1 MKKILLILLL
11 AILMVGCS
19 SEPKILV
26 DNSSPLPST
35 LGQIPLADELI
46 EAKEDT
52 TVTEELIG
60 NKLIL
65 TATTKNKEYTY
76 EYTLEYEPI
85 ELDGTIEK
93 QDISGFFTDPEK
105 ANSATYTIDN
115 DIMTIT
121 YEDNSFE
128 VPVIIDTPIVSVDEE
143 VVIDVYTGYDFENF
157 IHESEGVTHE
167 YTYEDGVLTVTFTKN
182 DWSEVIT
189 RGVTKID
196 SSPYPR
202 SYIALGWWGLGD
214 KWYTNEYDLILT
226 LNGDGTGTWHN
237 VGISK
242 VAGRYI
248 GGGLTYDDEY
258 IYADGKTYPY
268 WFDDEGLMHRI
279 ETDGLD
285 EVIYE
290 RTK

>member
-1 MKKILLILLL
+1 M
-11 AILMVGCS
+11 AGCS
-19 SEPKILV
+19 SEPEILV

-35 LGQIPLADELI
+35 LGQIPSATDLI

-85 ELDGTIEK
+85 ELDGTIKK

-128 VPVIIDTPIVSVDEE
+128 VPVIVDTPIVSVDEE
-143 VVIDVYTGYDFENF
+143 IVIDVYTGYDFENF

-167 YTYEDGVLTVTFTKN
+167 YTYEDGVLTVTFAKN

-189 RGVTKID
+189 RDVTKID

-202 SYIALGWWGLGD
+202 VYVAIGWWGPGD
-214 KWYTNEYDLILT
+214 KWYTNNNNMTLT
-226 LNGDGTGTWHN
+226 LYGDGTGTWHN
-237 VGISK
+237 VGISNT
-242 VAGRYI
+242 VGQYV
-248 GGGLTYDDEY
+248 GGSLTYNGEN
-258 IYADGKTYPY
+258 IYANGKTYPY
-268 WFDDEGLMHRI
+268 WFDDEGFMHRI
-279 ETDGLD
+279 ETHGLD

>member
-1 MKKILLILLL
+1 
-11 AILMVGCS
+11 
-19 SEPKILV
+19 
-26 DNSSPLPST
+26 
-35 LGQIPLADELI
+35 
-46 EAKEDT
+46 
-52 TVTEELIG
+52 
-60 NKLIL
+60 
-65 TATTKNKEYTY
+65 
-76 EYTLEYEPI
+76 
-85 ELDGTIEK
+85 
-93 QDISGFFTDPEK
+93 
-105 ANSATYTIDN
+105 
-115 DIMTIT
+115 MTIT
-121 YEDNSFE
+121 YEDNSFN
-128 VPVIIDTPIVSVDEE
+128 VSVIVDMPEVSVDEDIT
-143 VVIDVYTGYDFENF
+143 IDVYTGYDFENF

-189 RGVTKID
+189 RDVTKVD

-248 GGGLTYDDEY
+248 GGSLTYDDEY
-258 IYADGKTYPY
+258 IYANGKTYPY
-268 WFDDEGLMHRI
+268 WFDDEGFMHRI

>member
-1 MKKILLILLL
+1 MKKILILTLLLLLL
-11 AILMVGCS
+11 AGCVKK
-19 SEPKILV
+19 PKLLV
-26 DNSSPLPST
+26 DTATTITTSVD
-35 LGQIPLADELI
+35 QIPAVTELI
-46 EAKEDT
+46 EEDEDI
-52 TVTEELIG
+52 TVKEELVG
-60 NKLIL
+60 NKLIVE
-65 TATTKNKEYTY
+65 ATTKNDEYVY
-76 EYTLEYEPI
+76 EYTISYEPLEI
-85 ELDGTIEK
+85 DGTLAK
-93 QDISGFFTDPEK
+93 QDISQFFSDPQK
-105 ANSATYTIDN
+105 AKAATYSLNN

-121 YEDNSFE
+121 YEDNSFN
-128 VPVIIDTPIVSVDEE
+128 VSVIVDMPEVSVDEDIT
-143 VVIDVYTGYDFENF
+143 IDVYTGYDFENF

-167 YTYEDGVLTVTFTKN
+167 YTYEDGILTVTFTKN

-189 RGVTKID
+189 RDVTKVD

-248 GGGLTYDDEY
+248 GGSLTYDDEY
-258 IYADGKTYPY
+258 IYANGKTYPY
-268 WFDDEGLMHRI
+268 WFDDKGFMHRI

>member
-1 MKKILLILLL
+1 MKKILILTLLLLLL
-11 AILMVGCS
+11 AGCVKK
-19 SEPKILV
+19 PKLLV
-26 DNSSPLPST
+26 DTATTITTSVD
-35 LGQIPLADELI
+35 QIPAVTELI
-46 EAKEDT
+46 EEDEDI
-52 TVTEELIG
+52 TVKEELVG
-60 NKLIL
+60 NKLIVE
-65 TATTKNKEYTY
+65 ATTKNDEYVY
-76 EYTLEYEPI
+76 EYTISYEPLEI
-85 ELDGTIEK
+85 DGTLAK
-93 QDISGFFTDPEK
+93 QDISQFFSDSQK
-105 ANSATYTIDN
+105 AKAATYSLNN

-121 YEDNSFE
+121 YEDNSFN
-128 VPVIIDTPIVSVDEE
+128 VSVIVDMPEVSVDEDIT
-143 VVIDVYTGYDFENF
+143 IDVYTGYDFENF

-167 YTYEDGVLTVTFTKN
+167 YTYEDGILTVAFTKN

-189 RGVTKID
+189 RDVTKVD

-202 SYIALGWWGLGD
+202 SYIALGWWGPGD

-248 GGGLTYDDEY
+248 GGSLTYDDEY
-258 IYADGKTYPY
+258 IYANGKTYPY
-268 WFDDEGLMHRI
+268 WFDDEGFMHRI

>member
-1 MKKILLILLL
+1 MKKILILTLLLLLL
-11 AILMVGCS
+11 AGCVKK
-19 SEPKILV
+19 PKLLV
-26 DNSSPLPST
+26 DTATTIITSVY
-35 LGQIPLADELI
+35 QIPAVTELI
-46 EAKEDT
+46 EEDEDIT
-52 TVTEELIG
+52 IKEELIG
-60 NKLIL
+60 NKLIVE
-65 TATTKNKEYTY
+65 ATTKNDEYVY
-76 EYTLEYEPI
+76 EYTISYEPLEI
-85 ELDGTIEK
+85 DGTLAK
-93 QDISGFFTDPEK
+93 QDISQFFSDPQK
-105 ANSATYTIDN
+105 AKAATYSLNN

-121 YEDNSFE
+121 YEDNSFD
-128 VPVIIDTPIVSVDEE
+128 VSVIVDMPEVSVDEDIT
-143 VVIDVYTGYDFENF
+143 IDVYTGYDFDNF

-167 YTYEDGVLTVTFTKN
+167 YTYEDGILTVTFTKN

-189 RGVTKID
+189 RDVTKID

-248 GGGLTYDDEY
+248 GGSLTYDDEY
-258 IYADGKTYPY
+258 IYANGKTYPY
-268 WFDDEGLMHRI
+268 WFDDEGFMHRI

>member
-1 MKKILLILLL
+1 MKKILILTLLLLLL
-11 AILMVGCS
+11 AGCVKK
-19 SEPKILV
+19 PKLLV
-26 DNSSPLPST
+26 DTATTITTSVD
-35 LGQIPLADELI
+35 QIPAVTELI
-46 EAKEDT
+46 EEDEDIT
-52 TVTEELIG
+52 IKEELVG
-60 NKLIL
+60 NKLIVE
-65 TATTKNKEYTY
+65 ATTKNDEYVY
-76 EYTLEYEPI
+76 EYTISYEPLEI
-85 ELDGTIEK
+85 DGTLAK
-93 QDISGFFTDPEK
+93 QDISQFFSDPKK
-105 ANSATYTIDN
+105 AKAATYSLNN

-121 YEDNSFE
+121 YEDNSFN
-128 VPVIIDTPIVSVDEE
+128 VSVIVDMPEVSVDEDIT
-143 VVIDVYTGYDFENF
+143 IDVYTGYDFENF

-189 RGVTKID
+189 RDVTKID

-248 GGGLTYDDEY
+248 GGSLTYDDEY
-258 IYADGKTYPY
+258 IYANGKTYPY
-268 WFDDEGLMHRI
+268 WFDDEGFMHRI